1 MFACQETVYN
11 LCGKSESKQ
20 STGSSLL
27 ERLFIAH
34 DRIIAAPSNRA
45 TLVPSSRDAPQGCQE
60 GDIRGNF
67 QEGAEPASTR
77 QSPCAYAYMPILDV
91 RLMDRLRAQ
100 LPQHPAPSF
109 DAAFTHPSPH
119 TSAQSSQPTRVG
131 TQAATTGNVSFR
143 SITSYHI
150 RIPSSHTLRQSQ

>member
-34 DRIIAAPSNRA
+34 DSWILAAPSNSS

-91 RLMDRLRAQ
+91 RLMDRL
-100 LPQHPAPSF
+100 PQHPAPSF

-119 TSAQSSQPTRVG
+119 TSTQSTQPTRVG
-131 TQAATTGNVSFR
+131 TQAATTGNVSFYR
-143 SITSYHI
+143 FAQYII
-150 RIPSSHTLRQSQ
+150 AC

>member
-1 MFACQETVYN
+1 MYN

-91 RLMDRLRAQ
+91 RLMDRL
-100 LPQHPAPSF
+100 PQHPAPSF

-119 TSAQSSQPTRVG
+119 TSTQSTQPTRVG